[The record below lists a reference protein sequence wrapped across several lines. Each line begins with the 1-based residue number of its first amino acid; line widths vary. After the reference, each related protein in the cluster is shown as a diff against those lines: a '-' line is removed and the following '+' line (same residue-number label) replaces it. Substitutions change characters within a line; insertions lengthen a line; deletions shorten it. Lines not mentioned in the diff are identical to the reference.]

1 MRGSDFRI
9 LKQHI
14 RYDVDGMIIFRE
26 TVSKTEK
33 ERNDMKS
40 VVVTIDGPAGAGKT
54 TVSRQLA
61 ESLRY
66 RYVDT
71 GALYRAVAFAA
82 IDAGVSSEDEP
93 GLQNLCGNLTL
104 NYEITGSGTRLLL
117 NGNDI
122 TDHIRTPEIAMMAS
136 AVSARAVVREFLLEI
151 QKRMGQDKAAVFE
164 GRDMGTVVFPEAEV
178 KFFLDASIKV
188 RALRRFQE
196 SGAKGRQRLEEVEQ
210 DMARRDKNDSGRSIA
225 PLKPA
230 ADAIYIDSSEMTVSD
245 VVAKMKKIVDE
256 KI

>member
-1 MRGSDFRI
+1 
-9 LKQHI
+9 
-14 RYDVDGMIIFRE
+14 
-26 TVSKTEK
+26 
-33 ERNDMKS
+33 MKS

-61 ESLRY
+61 EALRY

-82 IDAGVSSEDEP
+82 IEAGVCPEDDP
-93 GLQNLCGNLTL
+93 GLQTLCAGLAL
-104 NYEITGSGTRLLL
+104 SYEITGDGTRLLL
-117 NGNDI
+117 NGADI

-136 AVSARAVVREFLLEI
+136 AVSARAVVRDFLLSI
-151 QKRMGQDKAAVFE
+151 QKRMGRDKAAVFE

-178 KFFLDASIKV
+178 KFFLDASLEI

-196 SGAKGRQRLEEVEQ
+196 LGTKGHQRLEEVER
-210 DMARRDKNDSGRSIA
+210 DMAHRDKNDSSRRIA

-256 KI
+256 KLQKTVVF

>member
-1 MRGSDFRI
+1 
-9 LKQHI
+9 
-14 RYDVDGMIIFRE
+14 
-26 TVSKTEK
+26 
-33 ERNDMKS
+33 MKS

-54 TVSRQLA
+54 TVSRRLA

-71 GALYRAVAFAA
+71 GALYRAVALAA
-82 IDAGVSSEDEP
+82 IKAGVKSEDEAE
-93 GLQNLCGNLTL
+93 LQTLCASLTL
-104 NYEITGSGTRLLL
+104 NYEITGNGTRLLL
-117 NGNDI
+117 NGVDI
-122 TDHIRTPEIAMMAS
+122 TDHIRTPQIAMMAS
-136 AVSARAVVREFLLEI
+136 SVSARPVVREFLLGI
-151 QKRMGQDKAAVFE
+151 QKQMGRDKAAVFE

-178 KFFLDASIKV
+178 KFFLDASIKI

-196 SGAKGRQRLEEVEQ
+196 LGAKGYQSLQEVEQ
-210 DMARRDKNDSGRSIA
+210 DMAHRDKNDSSRSIA

-230 ADAIYIDSSEMTVSD
+230 ADAIYIDSSEMTVND

>member
-1 MRGSDFRI
+1 
-9 LKQHI
+9 
-14 RYDVDGMIIFRE
+14 
-26 TVSKTEK
+26 
-33 ERNDMKS
+33 MKS

-61 ESLRY
+61 EALRY

-71 GALYRAVAFAA
+71 GALYRAVALAA
-82 IDAGVSSEDEP
+82 IDAGVSAEDEA
-93 GLQNLCGNLTL
+93 GLQNLCTRLTL
-104 NYEITGSGTRLLL
+104 NYEIVGNGTRLLL
-117 NGNDI
+117 NGMDI

-136 AVSARAVVREFLLEI
+136 AVSARPVVRAFLLGI
-151 QKRMGQDKAAVFE
+151 QKQMGRDKAAVFE

-178 KFFLDASIKV
+178 KFFLDASIQV

-196 SGAKGRQRLEEVEQ
+196 WGAKGHQSLQDVEQ
-210 DMARRDKNDSGRSIA
+210 DMAHRDNNDSSRRIS

-230 ADAIYIDSSEMTVSD
+230 ADAIHIDSSRMTVSD

>member
-1 MRGSDFRI
+1 
-9 LKQHI
+9 
-14 RYDVDGMIIFRE
+14 
-26 TVSKTEK
+26 
-33 ERNDMKS
+33 MKS

-61 ESLRY
+61 EALRY

-71 GALYRAVAFAA
+71 GALYRAVALAA
-82 IDAGVSSEDEP
+82 IDAGVSAGDEA
-93 GLQNLCGNLTL
+93 GLQDLCARLTL
-104 NYEITGSGTRLLL
+104 NYEIAGNGTRLLL
-117 NGNDI
+117 NGMDI

-136 AVSARAVVREFLLEI
+136 AVSARPAVRKFLLGI
-151 QKRMGQDKAAVFE
+151 QKQMGRDKAAVFE

-178 KFFLDASIKV
+178 KFFLDASIQV
-188 RALRRFQE
+188 RALRRFRE
-196 SGAKGRQRLEEVEQ
+196 LGAKGHQSLQEVEQ
-210 DMARRDKNDSGRSIA
+210 DMVHRDKNDSSRRIS

-230 ADAIYIDSSEMTVSD
+230 ADAIHIDSSRMTVSD